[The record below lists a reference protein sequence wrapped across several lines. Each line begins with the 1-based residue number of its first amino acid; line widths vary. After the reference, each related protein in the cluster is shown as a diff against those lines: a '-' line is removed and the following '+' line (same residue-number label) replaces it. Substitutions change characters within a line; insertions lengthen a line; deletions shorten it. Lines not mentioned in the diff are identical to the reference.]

1 MVDLNKIRIGV
12 VIVNYNS
19 GHYLSQCL
27 KSLSMSTAPLEIVV
41 VDNNSSDHSVLDS
54 QGIIGAPNILKLIGR
69 LLLDPRV
76 PRRAK
81 ITLGVAA
88 AYVVSP
94 IDLVPDVI
102 PVIGWADDVL
112 LVLFAID
119 SLIERAGPEIV
130 DEHWDGP
137 GDLLSLVREAVGL
150 SRSIMPKRLTAIID
164 RLSG

>member
-1 MVDLNKIRIGV
+1 MTDEP
-12 VIVNYNS
+12 
-19 GHYLSQCL
+19 
-27 KSLSMSTAPLEIVV
+27 KSLRP
-41 VDNNSSDHSVLDS
+41 DDVLPPR
-54 QGIIGAPNILKLIGR
+54 GASIQSRRLIADAALMMPNILKLVGR

-81 ITLGVAA
+81 ITLGLAA

-94 IDLVPDVI
+94 IDLIPDVI

-119 SLIERAGPEIV
+119 SLIERAGPDIV

-137 GDLLSLVREAVGL
+137 GDLLNLVREAVGL
-150 SRSIMPKRLTAIID
+150 SRSIMPRRLTAIID

>member
-1 MVDLNKIRIGV
+1 MTDEP
-12 VIVNYNS
+12 
-19 GHYLSQCL
+19 
-27 KSLSMSTAPLEIVV
+27 KSLRPDDILPPKGVSIQGKRLVADTALM
-41 VDNNSSDHSVLDS
+41 L
-54 QGIIGAPNILKLIGR
+54 PNIVKLIGR

-81 ITLGVAA
+81 ITLGIAA

-94 IDLVPDVI
+94 IDLIPDVI

-130 DEHWDGP
+130 EEHWDGP
-137 GDLLSLVREAVGL
+137 GDLLSLVGEAVGL